1 MAVKLIPVSLVLSF
15 LAGCA
20 SQPQASSP
28 DAVTTVPEEATREEP
43 APDGAKAEASAGEQA
58 SAEDGK
64 TEPAA
69 PPEPPKP
76 AAAAEAEHTNVSYL
90 FPEHSEGTSQSPINI
105 VTSRAVPAKHQI
117 KFHYQS
123 SKEHVDN
130 LGHTVKVTYDAGS
143 SLDYDGAQFDLVQ
156 FHFHTPSEHLMDGVT
171 YPMEMHLVHAQHDH
185 PEHLLVVGVLFKEG
199 TTNTLLTRLI
209 ENVPEHAGE
218 HADKDVKL
226 DASTIFKRGE
236 GYYHYEGSLTTP
248 PYSESVTWL
257 VLDQVHE
264 ASAEQIETLNRIEGN
279 NARHIQDQR
288 ARLID
293 HWR

>member
-1 MAVKLIPVSLVLSF
+1 MAVKLLSVSLVFSF
-15 LAGCA
+15 LAGCS
-20 SQPQASSP
+20 SQPAASSP
-28 DAVTTVPEEATREEP
+28 DDVASVPE
-43 APDGAKAEASAGEQA
+43 
-58 SAEDGK
+58 
-64 TEPAA
+64 AA
-69 PPEPPKP
+69 PPKKP
-76 AAAAEAEHTNVSYL
+76 LWGKSEAASEEAAAAEAEPEAAPSEPEKAPAEPAASAEAEHAATSYIM
-90 FPEHSEGTSQSPINI
+90 PEHSEGRSQSPINI
-105 VTSRAVPAKHQI
+105 LTSRAVQGKHKI

-143 SLDYDGAQFDLVQ
+143 SLDYDGARFDLVQ
-156 FHFHTPSEHLMDGVT
+156 FHFHTPSEHLLDGVT
-171 YPMEMHLVHAQHDH
+171 YPMEMHLVHAEHDH

-199 TTNTLLTRLI
+199 DPNKLLTKLI

-226 DASTIFKRGE
+226 DASTVFKRGE

-264 ASAEQIETLNRIEGN
+264 ASAEQIEAMNRFEGN
-279 NARHIQDQR
+279 NARHIQEQR

-293 HWR
+293 HWH